1 MFVQPQK
8 HSLISFDS
16 LPSSSYLEKTRLLK
30 EKIGK
35 TPLIHIDNVNG
46 SSIYAKLEYY
56 NPLSHSVKD
65 RAAIYMLEGAIK
77 QGLVTSEN
85 VVFVEASSGNLGIA
99 YGRAGS
105 LLGLK
110 TLIVIPSVVGKKTFE
125 RILDSGATVE
135 KTPDGYCPRRNERDG
150 AIAKV
155 KDMYLDDPKKIWLDQ
170 YSNQNNLRA
179 HMEGTGPE
187 IWNQTQGKLT
197 NIVLG
202 VGTGGSLV
210 GITRHLKIENPE
222 LESTAVQP
230 QENHHI
236 QGLRNFQE
244 SLEPT
249 LIRKNRDLIDSWS
262 EVSDKESFEA
272 TKYLWRKG
280 YLVGTS
286 SGLNY
291 FAARKIAKENKGSTI
306 VTLFP
311 DTFLNSFKVMQK
323 HILNGDLT
331 KHGKRELPREIRK
344 QD

>member
-1 MFVQPQK
+1 MNVFVQAENRSFTSVDSFSPD
-8 HSLISFDS
+8 SIS
-16 LPSSSYLEKTRLLK
+16 KKIHLLQQ
-30 EKIGK
+30 KIGK
-35 TPLIHIDNVNG
+35 TPLVNIDNVNG

-65 RAAIYMLEGAIK
+65 RPAVYMLEGAIK

-85 VVFVEASSGNLGIA
+85 ATFVEASSGNLGIA
-99 YGRAGS
+99 YGRAGKF
-105 LLGLK
+105 LGLK
-110 TLIVIPSVVGKKTFE
+110 TLIVIPSVSAGKTYR
-125 RILDSGATVE
+125 RIRETGATVE

-155 KDMYLDDPKKIWLDQ
+155 KDMYLDDPNKIWLDQ
-170 YSNQNNLRA
+170 YSNQDNLRA

-187 IWNQTQGKLT
+187 IWNQTQEKVT

-202 VGTGGSLV
+202 VGTGGSLI
-210 GITRHLKIENPE
+210 GITRYLKAENPE
-222 LESTAVQP
+222 VKSIAVQP

-244 SLEPT
+244 SLEPAI
-249 LIRKNRDLIDSWS
+249 IRRNKNLIDDWI
-262 EVSDKESFEA
+262 EVSDEESFEA
-272 TKYLWRKG
+272 LKYLWRKG

-291 FAARKIAKENKGSTI
+291 VAARRTAKKNKGSTV

-311 DTFLNSFKVMQK
+311 DTCLNSFKLIQK
-323 HILNGDLT
+323 HVLNGDIN
-331 KHGKRELPREIRK
+331 KK
-344 QD
+344 

>member
-1 MFVQPQK
+1 VDVFVQAEN
-8 HSLISFDS
+8 HSLTSVDSFSSDS
-16 LPSSSYLEKTRLLK
+16 IRRKIDLLK
-30 EKIGK
+30 QKIGK
-35 TPLIHIDNVNG
+35 TPLVHIDNVNG

-65 RAAIYMLEGAIK
+65 RPAVYMLEGAIQ
-77 QGLVTSEN
+77 QGLVKSEN
-85 VVFVEASSGNLGIA
+85 ATFVEASSGNLGIA
-99 YGRAGS
+99 YGCAGKF
-105 LLGLK
+105 LGLK
-110 TLIVIPSVVGKKTFE
+110 TLIVIPSVVGKKAFE
-125 RILDSGATVE
+125 RIRETGATVE

-155 KDMYLDDPKKIWLDQ
+155 KDMYLDDSNKIWLDQ

-187 IWNQTQGKLT
+187 IWNQIDEKIT

-210 GITRHLKIENPE
+210 GITRYLKVENPAV
-222 LESTAVQP
+222 ESVAVQP
-230 QENHHI
+230 QKNHHI

-244 SLEPT
+244 SLEPS
-249 LIRKNRDLIDSWS
+249 IVRKNRRLIDNWI
-262 EVSDKESFEA
+262 EVGDEESFEA
-272 TKYLWRKG
+272 TEYLWRKG

-291 FAARKIAKENKGSTI
+291 AAARRIAKKNKGSTV

-311 DTFLNSFKVMQK
+311 DTCLNSFKLIQE
-323 HILNGDLT
+323 HILNGNLH
-331 KHGKRELPREIRK
+331 KK
-344 QD
+344 

>member
-8 HSLISFDS
+8 SSLKSADA
-16 LPSSSYLEKTRLLK
+16 LSSNSYLRKIHLLK
-30 EKIGK
+30 QKVGK
-35 TPLIHIDNVNG
+35 TPLVHIDNVNG
-46 SSIYAKLEYY
+46 SSIHTKLEYY

-65 RAAIYMLEGAIK
+65 RAATYMLEGAVK

-85 VVFVEASSGNLGIA
+85 NVFVEASSGNLGIA
-99 YGRAGS
+99 YGKAGS

-125 RILDSGATVE
+125 RIAEAGATVE

-155 KDMYLDDPKKIWLDQ
+155 KDMYLDDPNKIWLDQ
-170 YSNQNNLRA
+170 YSNEDNLRA

-187 IWNQTQGKLT
+187 IWNQTFEKVTDL
-197 NIVLG
+197 VLG
-202 VGTGGSLV
+202 VGTGGSII
-210 GITRHLKIENPE
+210 GIARYLKIENPE
-222 LESTAVQP
+222 VRITAVQP
-230 QENHHI
+230 QINHHI
-236 QGLRNFQE
+236 QGLRNFKE
-244 SLEPT
+244 SLEPS
-249 LIRKNRDLIDSWS
+249 LIKKNKDLIDCWL

-272 TKYLWRKG
+272 TKYLWKRG

-291 FAARKIAKENKGSTI
+291 FAARQIAKENRGSNV

-311 DTFLNSFKVMQK
+311 DTCLNSFKVMQRYL
-323 HILNGDLT
+323 LNDGL
-331 KHGKRELPREIRK
+331 KK
-344 QD
+344 QE